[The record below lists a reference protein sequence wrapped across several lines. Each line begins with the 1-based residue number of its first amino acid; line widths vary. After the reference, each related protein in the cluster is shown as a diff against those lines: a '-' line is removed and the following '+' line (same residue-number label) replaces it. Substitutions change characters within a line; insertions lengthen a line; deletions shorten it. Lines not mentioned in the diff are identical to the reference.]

1 MKIMILMKMILIL
14 LFMSHFWLGLMNL
27 INAKHLKKKDNQR
40 INGLL
45 KDGEIFA
52 CQKMRKKK
60 QNQFL
65 LRNAFSARHYYT
77 IWQYRDILAL
87 KDSIQFKNLY
97 QIFLTDL
104 PREQKVSIP
113 LHQNVSILFV
123 NNKYIGNI
131 LTTMM
136 AVIVMEVKARS
147 LY

>member
-1 MKIMILMKMILIL
+1 MAV
-14 LFMSHFWLGLMNL
+14 SGHFGIRRLN
-27 INAKHLKKKDNQR
+27 IVQ
-40 INGLL
+40 
-45 KDGEIFA
+45 
-52 CQKMRKKK
+52 
-60 QNQFL
+60 
-65 LRNAFSARHYYT
+65 
-77 IWQYRDILAL
+77 
-87 KDSIQFKNLY
+87 NLY

-147 LY
+147 LYQEEKNSRVCIYIKN